1 MSFYANRSTSALST
15 SSVASST
22 IVVQRDTRRKTSSY
36 PEAVESPSHAGFYKA
51 IPDQG
56 DNDIDKLPGSIR
68 RVHSAFREIASD
80 LAIYERQRAEAK
92 ARHKIKAFF
101 FGSSVKTELSS
112 RWNDL
117 REASFAPRQIPR
129 QRRYSSLYQSFTRL
143 LDDSSAHAM
152 KAYAVLLQ
160 HGALYRERGAPED
173 NRLREGL
180 KMEAQNLKQVIEED
194 QEKSKKIRERFS
206 RFCDEVHT
214 FKREVEQKYKAAS
227 KKSKSAFEEY
237 VLKLGALERDLGAV
251 AKEISASEIAFS
263 ASLAHRLLLK
273 RLPDMKAKAQSQPA
287 KQRKAV
293 DQVNRK
299 FDSLMELEK
308 SLDKLVHTLHDFA
321 NNADAFVNVW
331 DAIINQFC
339 ELDALL
345 QTVVCGE
352 HVTPFFGLKLDNTY
366 DAYEELKE
374 ILYKY
379 ARALAGRAAQR

>member
-117 REASFAPRQIPR
+117 RE
-129 QRRYSSLYQSFTRL
+129 SFTRL

-237 VLKLGALERDLGAV
+237 VLKLGALERDLSAV

-287 KQRKAV
+287 KQRKPV
-293 DQVNRK
+293 DQLNRK
-299 FDSLMELEK
+299 YDSLMELEN
-308 SLDKLVHTLHDFA
+308 SLGKLVRTLHDFA
-321 NNADAFVNVW
+321 NNADALVNVW

-352 HVTPFFGLKLDNTY
+352 HITPTTQFFGLKLDNTY